1 MLHPDDLHLT
11 NDLLPPDVREAMRTR
26 SRERGRTMRIGIVG
40 GGLVGH
46 STARAFME
54 HAEVRVYDTVP
65 ERRTHPLADVL
76 ECDIVFVALPS
87 PQKADS
93 LACDLSIIEDFFAS
107 VKGHQTNLVLRS
119 TVPIGTTKRL
129 REQYGLSN
137 LVHSPEFVTARAAVV
152 DAQTP
157 ARNIVGGV
165 PGPGGCACE
174 ELLESLYRK
183 RFPGVPV
190 LRMTSDESEA
200 VKLGLNGFF
209 AQKVIYFTHLWLLA
223 RQHGLDWSRVI
234 GGILSDGRVAH
245 AHTQV
250 PGQAGRLGAGGAC
263 LNKDLSNLVQ
273 CFQDAGVPAE
283 FLRAAQA
290 DNMKL
295 LAMNGAGRGS

>member
-1 MLHPDDLHLT
+1 
-11 NDLLPPDVREAMRTR
+11 
-26 SRERGRTMRIGIVG
+26 MRIGVVG

-65 ERRTHPLADVL
+65 ERATHPLADVL

-107 VKGHQTNLVLRS
+107 VKGHQTNFVLRS
-119 TVPIGTTKRL
+119 TVPIGTTGRL

-137 LVHSPEFVTARAAVV
+137 LAHSPEFVTARAAVV

-174 ELLESLYRK
+174 ELLEGLYRR

-200 VKLGLNGFF
+200 VKLILNTFFSVKLSFFNEARTLTDRLGLNWDSVVAG
-209 AQKVIYFTHLWLLA
+209 V
-223 RQHGLDWSRVI
+223 
-234 GGILSDGRVAH
+234 LSDGRVAH
-245 AHTQV
+245 AHTTV
-250 PGQAGRLGAGGAC
+250 PGKHGWGYSGAC
-263 LNKDLSNLVQ
+263 LPKDAANFIQ
-273 CFQDAGVPAE
+273 CCKEAGTPSYVA
-283 FLRAAQA
+283 L
-290 DNMKL
+290 
-295 LAMNGAGRGS
+295 GAHQRNEGVDLPRKA